1 MSTGKKR
8 MQIGYGRSLRK
19 SKYRRMSSS
28 GITASS
34 DSNSSLPLSTSL
46 SVNELA
52 LDSIKGSPTPSIT
65 SDSLISDDVGSV
77 SNKSCVDSNQT
88 FHQSPSFISLSSS
101 DDDKI
106 KNLSQYSNSPSNES
120 LNSNK
125 RITRNTSR
133 LLEASNL
140 TLNQSSS
147 TSSITSH
154 QEDIEPNRKRCFWH
168 RCRFSIDAEKSNDQ
182 LIEHVKNKH
191 ILSQKNNKKFNC
203 LWKNCKF
210 YEKSS
215 TSFMWLERHVI
226 DHIDSRPYY
235 CVFSGCNRKF
245 RTQAEL
251 SRHCDLHFNTSN
263 TTNNSNSLTAQLN
276 TINGT
281 IRTSPVK
288 NRQQKHIILNTAKKA
303 LIHNIKHKNKSCSE
317 LTELN
322 GNLASSDTN
331 VTDCSNDRF
340 INEKSKSSSN
350 LLNQKVSSKAFF
362 NKKKIIYFF
371 LN

>member
-1 MSTGKKR
+1 MSSGKKR
-8 MQIGYGRSLRK
+8 MQIGYGKALRK
-19 SKYRRMSSS
+19 AKYRRMSSS

-34 DSNSSLPLSTSL
+34 ESNSSVQLSTSA
-46 SVNELA
+46 SISELV

-65 SDSLISDDVGSV
+65 SDSLISDDMGSA
-77 SNKSCVDSNQT
+77 SNKSCMDSNQT
-88 FHQSPSFISLSSS
+88 CHQSPSIMSICSS
-101 DDDKI
+101 DDEKT
-106 KNLSQYSNSPSNES
+106 KNLSQYSNSASNES

-133 LLEASNL
+133 LLEASSL
-140 TLNQSSS
+140 SLNESSS
-147 TSSITSH
+147 ASSLTSH
-154 QEDIEPNRKRCFWH
+154 QDETEPNRKRCCWH
-168 RCRFSIDAEKSNDQ
+168 RCRFSIDADKTNDQ

-203 LWKNCKF
+203 LWKDCKF

-263 TTNNSNSLTAQLN
+263 TSNNSNSLTAQLN
-276 TINGT
+276 TINGPL
-281 IRTSPVK
+281 RTSPVK

-317 LTELN
+317 LSELN

-331 VTDCSNDRF
+331 LIDGSSHGF
-340 INEKSKSSSN
+340 ISEKSKSSSN
-350 LLNQKVSSKAFF
+350 LLNQQVSFVF
-362 NKKKIIYFF
+362 Y
-371 LN
+371 